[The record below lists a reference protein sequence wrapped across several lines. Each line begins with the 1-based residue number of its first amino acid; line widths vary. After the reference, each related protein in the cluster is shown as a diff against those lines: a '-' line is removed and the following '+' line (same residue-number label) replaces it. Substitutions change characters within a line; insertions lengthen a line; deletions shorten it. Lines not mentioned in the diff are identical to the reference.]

1 MIRLNSSTESQPT
14 VLVIGATGRH
24 GNTGAT
30 VVDRLI
36 AEGRNVR
43 VLTRTNNERVDAL
56 RHKGASTVIG
66 DLHDRSTLPAAVDGV
81 SAVYFTYPI
90 APGVIP
96 AAANLASVLVEL
108 GQRPHVV
115 VMSMAV
121 SSHDHPSALG
131 RAQAIAEEILIWAGL
146 NPTVLRVAA
155 LFHENVLI
163 LHRESIRQHGVI
175 TNSFGTGRAPWI
187 GGQDAAELAVHH
199 LLQPPPPTPVVSYPP
214 GGEALSHGEIAEII
228 SAQTGQKIEYQP
240 ISHEQWR
247 DMMASQS
254 DSDGPVNPGMAQHI
268 SIIGAGFASG
278 KAPAMAADP
287 EALANTL
294 GRPPTTFAQFVRKH
308 REEFAA
314 ALT

>member
-1 MIRLNSSTESQPT
+1 M
-14 VLVIGATGRH
+14 
-24 GNTGAT
+24 
-30 VVDRLI
+30 
-36 AEGRNVR
+36 
-43 VLTRTNNERVDAL
+43 LTRTNNERVDAL
-56 RHKGASTVIG
+56 RHKGASVVIG
-66 DLHDRSTLPAAVDGV
+66 DLHDRSTLPAAVGGV

-199 LLQPPPPTPVVSYPP
+199 LLQPPPPKPVVSYPP
-214 GGEALSHGEIAEII
+214 GGEALSDAEIAEII

-240 ISHEQWR
+240 ISHERWR
-247 DMMASQS
+247 DMMASQA
-254 DSDGPVNPGMAQHI
+254 DSGGPVNPGMAQHI

-278 KAPAMAADP
+278 KAPTMPADP
-287 EALANTL
+287 EALANAL
-294 GRPPTTFAQFVRKH
+294 GHPPTTFAQFVRKH
-308 REEFAA
+308 REQFAA

>member
-1 MIRLNSSTESQPT
+1 MIRLTTSTGSQPD

-24 GNTGAT
+24 GSTGAT

-36 AEGRNVR
+36 GQGRNVR
-43 VLTRTNNERVDAL
+43 VLTRTNNERAEAL

-108 GQRPHVV
+108 GQQPHVV

-131 RAQAIAEEILIWAGL
+131 RAQTIAEEIVIWAGL

-187 GGQDAAELAVHH
+187 GGQDAAELAVHQ

-214 GGEALSHGEIAEII
+214 GGEALSHAEIAEII
-228 SAQTGQKIEYQP
+228 SAQTGQKVEYQP
-240 ISHEQWR
+240 ISHERWR
-247 DMMASQS
+247 DMIASQA
-254 DSDGPVNPGMAQHI
+254 DSDGPVNLGMAQHI

-278 KAPAMAADP
+278 NAPVMPADP
-287 EALANTL
+287 DALATSL
-294 GRPPTTFAQFVRKH
+294 GHPPTTFAQFVRKH
-308 REEFAA
+308 RDEFAA

>member
-1 MIRLNSSTESQPT
+1 MIKLNPSDGLQSD

-24 GNTGAT
+24 GNTGAG
-30 VVDRLI
+30 VVEQLI
-36 AEGRNVR
+36 AHGRSVR
-43 VLTRTNNERVDAL
+43 VLTRTDDERAEAL
-56 RHKGASTVIG
+56 RHKGAATMIG
-66 DLHDRSTLPAAVDGV
+66 DLHQRSTLPAAVEGV

-96 AAANLASVLVEL
+96 AVANLASVLVEL

-146 NPTVLRVAA
+146 NPTILRVAA

-163 LHRESIRQHGVI
+163 LHSESIRKHGVI
-175 TNSFGTGRAPWI
+175 ANSFGTGRAPWI

-214 GGEALSHGEIAEII
+214 GGEALSHAEIAEVI
-228 SAQTGQKIEYQP
+228 SAQTGQEIEYLP

-247 DMMASQS
+247 DMMASQA
-254 DSDGPVNPGMAQHI
+254 DSGGPVNAGMAQHI

-278 KAPAMAADP
+278 KAPVMPADP
-287 EALANTL
+287 DALANSL
-294 GRPPTTFAQFVRKH
+294 GHPPTTFAEFVRKH

-314 ALT
+314 VLT

>member
-1 MIRLNSSTESQPT
+1 MIRRTASAGSRTT

-36 AEGRNVR
+36 AHGRNVR
-43 VLTRTNNERVDAL
+43 VLTRTNDERAEAL
-56 RHKGASTVIG
+56 RHKGAATIIG

-81 SAVYFTYPI
+81 SAVYFAYPI

-108 GQRPHVV
+108 GQRLHVV

-121 SSHDHPSALG
+121 SSHDNPSALG

-175 TNSFGTGRAPWI
+175 TNSFGPGRAPWI

-214 GGEALSHGEIAEII
+214 GGEALSHAEIAEII

-240 ISHEQWR
+240 ISHERWR
-247 DMMASQS
+247 DMIARQS

-278 KAPAMAADP
+278 KAPVMPVDP
-287 EALANTL
+287 EALADTL
-294 GRPPTTFAQFVRKH
+294 GHPPTTFAQFVRKH

>member
-1 MIRLNSSTESQPT
+1 MIGLNSSTESQPT

-36 AEGRNVR
+36 AQGRNVR

-56 RHKGASTVIG
+56 RHKGASVVIG
-66 DLHDRSTLPAAVDGV
+66 DLHDRSTLPAAVNGV

-175 TNSFGTGRAPWI
+175 TNSFGAGRAPWI

-214 GGEALSHGEIAEII
+214 GGEALSHAEIAEII
-228 SAQTGQKIEYQP
+228 SAQTGQKIEFQP
-240 ISHEQWR
+240 ISHERWR
-247 DMMASQS
+247 DIMASQA
-254 DSDGPVNPGMAQHI
+254 DSDGPVNPAMAQHI

-278 KAPAMAADP
+278 KAPAMPADP
-287 EALANTL
+287 ESLADTL
-294 GRPPTTFAQFVRKH
+294 GHPPTTFSQFVRKH

>member
-1 MIRLNSSTESQPT
+1 MIGLNASALSQPD
-14 VLVIGATGRH
+14 VLIIGATGRH

-30 VVDRLI
+30 VVDQLI
-36 AEGRNVR
+36 AHAGNVR
-43 VLTRTNNERVDAL
+43 VLTRADDERAEAL
-56 RHKGASTVIG
+56 RRKGAATVIG
-66 DLHDRSTLPAAVDGV
+66 DLHARSTLQAAVDGV

-163 LHRESIRQHGVI
+163 LHSESIRQHGVI
-175 TNSFGTGRAPWI
+175 TNSFGAGRTPWI
-187 GGQDAAELAVHH
+187 SGQDAAELAVHY

-214 GGEALSHGEIAEII
+214 GAEALSHAEIAEII
-228 SAQTGQKIEYQP
+228 SAHTGQKIEYQP
-240 ISHEQWR
+240 ISHERWR
-247 DMMASQS
+247 DMMASQA
-254 DSDGPVNPGMAQHI
+254 DSGGPVNPGMAQHI

-278 KAPAMAADP
+278 KAPAMPADP
-287 EALANTL
+287 EALATAL

>member
-1 MIRLNSSTESQPT
+1 MMKLGSSSPSHPT

-30 VVDRLI
+30 VVDGLI
-36 AEGRNVR
+36 AQGHNVR
-43 VLTRTNNERVDAL
+43 ALTRTDDERADAL
-56 RHKGASTVIG
+56 RDKGASTVIG
-66 DLHDRSTLPAAVDGV
+66 DLHDRSTLPAVVDGV

-90 APGVIP
+90 GPGVIP

-121 SSHDHPSALG
+121 SSHNHPSLLG

-146 NPTVLRVAA
+146 NPTVLRIAA

-163 LHRESIRQHGVI
+163 LHGESIRQHAAI
-175 TNSFGTGRAPWI
+175 TNSFGTARAPWI

-199 LLQPPPPTPVVSYPP
+199 LLQPPPPKPVVSYPP
-214 GGEALSHGEIAEII
+214 GAESLNHAEIAEII
-228 SAQTGQKIEYQP
+228 SAQTGQKIEYRP
-240 ISHEQWR
+240 ISHTRWC
-247 DMMASQS
+247 DMIETQA
-254 DSDGPVNPGMAQHI
+254 DGEGPVNPAMAQHI
-268 SIIGAGFASG
+268 SIIGAGFAGG
-278 KAPAMAADP
+278 KAPAVPADAD
-287 EALANTL
+287 ALTTTL
-294 GRPPTTFAQFVRKH
+294 GHPPTTFAQFVREH
-308 REEFAA
+308 RDEFAG

>member
-1 MIRLNSSTESQPT
+1 MIRLNSSLDSQPA
-14 VLVIGATGRH
+14 VLVIGATGGH
-24 GNTGAT
+24 GSTGAT

-36 AEGRNVR
+36 AQGRNVR
-43 VLTRTNNERVDAL
+43 VLTRTDNERADAL

-108 GQRPHVV
+108 GHRPHVV

-131 RAQAIAEEILIWAGL
+131 RAQAVAEEILIWASL
-146 NPTVLRVAA
+146 NPTVLRVAG

-163 LHRESIRQHGVI
+163 LHRESIRKHAVI

-214 GGEALSHGEIAEII
+214 GGEALSHAEIAEII

-240 ISHEQWR
+240 IAHEQWR
-247 DMMASQS
+247 DMIASQA
-254 DSDGPVNPGMAQHI
+254 DSGGPVNPAMAQHI

-278 KAPAMAADP
+278 KAPAMPVDP
-287 EALANTL
+287 EALADTL
-294 GRPPTTFAQFVRKH
+294 GHPPTTFAQFVRKH

>member
-1 MIRLNSSTESQPT
+1 
-14 VLVIGATGRH
+14 
-24 GNTGAT
+24 
-30 VVDRLI
+30 
-36 AEGRNVR
+36 
-43 VLTRTNNERVDAL
+43 
-56 RHKGASTVIG
+56 VIG
-66 DLHDRSTLPAAVDGV
+66 DLHDRSTLPAAADGV

-214 GGEALSHGEIAEII
+214 GGEALSHAEIAEII
-228 SAQTGQKIEYQP
+228 SAQTGQTIEYQP
-240 ISHEQWR
+240 ISHERWR
-247 DMMASQS
+247 DMIASQA
-254 DSDGPVNPGMAQHI
+254 DSDGPVNPAMAQHI

-278 KAPAMAADP
+278 KAPAMPADP
-287 EALANTL
+287 ESLADTL
-294 GRPPTTFAQFVRKH
+294 GHPPTTFAQFVRKH

-314 ALT
+314 APT